1 MRRRRRQRP
10 PSSDDN
16 WTALDPVHP
25 VYNFL
30 IEYYGLTGSK
40 GPRRLARWSPDPR
53 LILSPL
59 GDDDHIIDDETG
71 IIRTSDAVFDA
82 AMVASNGRGGILLQ
96 NARVDDLGG
105 TLHMKGSVP
114 IPIANSGELYGVL
127 YNPALY
133 YESRISSSIMV
144 DTDDASDDERQKQLL
159 KAIAPFQ
166 WYASILRT
174 TLDSDPVLHCHG
186 LHEWAMLYHPDG
198 APPPPSATYQKSL
211 PLRVSRTVINDA
223 VERRGI
229 RCTHVD
235 ALRFFAPAA
244 GPLNKHGAE
253 LARTDQLLLEQK
265 GCVHAHMDL
274 LKIGLKLGG
283 FIDSQLIADVLEVAL
298 DSRKLDVAAS
308 PYDASSYGLDP
319 IPVETSDGRRMYRDE
334 QLRLMKRAEPVRQR
348 LLDAYEVFMTLAFD
362 QSLLGPSIVHDD
374 TESMDVVMPYVA
386 PERLA
391 RATPGGLPWRRN
403 LVETRK
409 M

>member
-30 IEYYGLTGSK
+30 VEYYGLAGSK
-40 GPRRLARWSPDPR
+40 GPRRLARWSPDPK
-53 LILSPL
+53 LLLSPPRV
-59 GDDDHIIDDETG
+59 DDHIIDDETG
-71 IIRTSDAVFDA
+71 IIRTSDAAFDA
-82 AMVASNGRGGILLQ
+82 AMVASNGRGGILIQ

-114 IPIANSGELYGVL
+114 IPIANSDELYGIL
-127 YNPALY
+127 YNPALH
-133 YESRISSSIMV
+133 YESRSSSNTMV
-144 DTDDASDDERQKQLL
+144 DTDDVADDERQKEFL

-211 PLRVSRTVINDA
+211 PLRVSRSVINNA

-283 FIDSQLIADVLEVAL
+283 FIDSQLLVDVLEVAL

-308 PYDASSYGLDP
+308 PYDASSFGLEP
-319 IPVETSDGRRMYRDE
+319 IPVETSEGRRMYRDE
-334 QLRLMKRAEPVRQR
+334 QLRLMKRAEPVRQS
-348 LLDAYEVFMTLAFD
+348 LLDAYETFMTLAFD
-362 QSLLGPSIVHDD
+362 QSLLGPCMASGAVG
-374 TESMDVVMPYVA
+374 YVA

-403 LVETRK
+403 LADSGK

>member
-1 MRRRRRQRP
+1 
-10 PSSDDN
+10 
-16 WTALDPVHP
+16 
-25 VYNFL
+25 
-30 IEYYGLTGSK
+30 
-40 GPRRLARWSPDPR
+40 
-53 LILSPL
+53 
-59 GDDDHIIDDETG
+59 
-71 IIRTSDAVFDA
+71 
-82 AMVASNGRGGILLQ
+82 
-96 NARVDDLGG
+96 
-105 TLHMKGSVP
+105 
-114 IPIANSGELYGVL
+114 
-127 YNPALY
+127 
-133 YESRISSSIMV
+133 MV
-144 DTDDASDDERQKQLL
+144 DTDDVADDERQKEFL

-283 FIDSQLIADVLEVAL
+283 FIDSQLLVDVLEVAL

-308 PYDASSYGLDP
+308 PYDASSFGLEP
-319 IPVETSDGRRMYRDE
+319 IPVETSEGRRMYRDE
-334 QLRLMKRAEPVRQR
+334 QLRLMKRSEPVRQR

-362 QSLLGPSIVHDD
+362 QSLLGPCTASGAAR
-374 TESMDVVMPYVA
+374 YVA

-391 RATPGGLPWRRN
+391 RATPSGLPWRMADSG
-403 LVETRK
+403 K

>member
-40 GPRRLARWSPDPR
+40 GPRRLARWSPDPK
-53 LILSPL
+53 LLLSPPR
-59 GDDDHIIDDETG
+59 GDDHIIDDAGG
-71 IIRTSDAVFDA
+71 IIDA
-82 AMVASNGRGGILLQ
+82 AMVASNGRGGILLE
-96 NARVDDLGG
+96 NARVDDLGR

-114 IPIANSGELYGVL
+114 IPIANSDELYGIL
-127 YNPALY
+127 YNPALH
-133 YESRISSSIMV
+133 YESRSSSSIMA
-144 DTDDASDDERQKQLL
+144 DTDDAADDERQKQLL

-198 APPPPSATYQKSL
+198 APPPPSASYQKSL
-211 PLRVSRTVINDA
+211 PLRVSRSVINNA

-229 RCTHVD
+229 QCTHVD

-274 LKIGLKLGG
+274 LKIVLKLGG
-283 FIDSQLIADVLEVAL
+283 FIDSELLVNVLEVAL

-308 PYDASSYGLDP
+308 PYDASSYGLVP
-319 IPVETSDGRRMYRDE
+319 VPVETSDGRRMYRDE

-362 QSLLGPSIVHDD
+362 QSLLGPC
-374 TESMDVVMPYVA
+374 TESMDVVVPYIA

-391 RATPGGLPWRRN
+391 TATPGGLPWRRN
-403 LVETRK
+403 LVADSSK

>member
-1 MRRRRRQRP
+1 
-10 PSSDDN
+10 
-16 WTALDPVHP
+16 
-25 VYNFL
+25 
-30 IEYYGLTGSK
+30 
-40 GPRRLARWSPDPR
+40 
-53 LILSPL
+53 
-59 GDDDHIIDDETG
+59 
-71 IIRTSDAVFDA
+71 
-82 AMVASNGRGGILLQ
+82 
-96 NARVDDLGG
+96 
-105 TLHMKGSVP
+105 
-114 IPIANSGELYGVL
+114 
-127 YNPALY
+127 
-133 YESRISSSIMV
+133 MV
-144 DTDDASDDERQKQLL
+144 DTDNAADDERQKQLL

-211 PLRVSRTVINDA
+211 PFRVSRTVINHA

-283 FIDSQLIADVLEVAL
+283 FIDSQLLVDVLEVAL

-308 PYDASSYGLDP
+308 PYDASSFGLEP
-319 IPVETSDGRRMYRDE
+319 IPVETSEGRRMYRDE
-334 QLRLMKRAEPVRQR
+334 QLRLMKQSEPIRQR
-348 LLDAYEVFMTLAFD
+348 LLDAYKVFMTLAFD
-362 QSLLGPSIVHDD
+362 QRLLGPCTASGAAG
-374 TESMDVVMPYVA
+374 YVA

-391 RATPGGLPWRRN
+391 RATPGGLPWRMADSG
-403 LVETRK
+403 K

>member
-53 LILSPL
+53 LLLSPL
-59 GDDDHIIDDETG
+59 GDDHIIDDETG
-71 IIRTSDAVFDA
+71 IIRTSDAAFDA

-105 TLHMKGSVP
+105 MLHMKGSVP
-114 IPIANSGELYGVL
+114 IPIANSGELYGIL

-186 LHEWAMLYHPDG
+186 LH
-198 APPPPSATYQKSL
+198 
-211 PLRVSRTVINDA
+211 
-223 VERRGI
+223 
-229 RCTHVD
+229 
-235 ALRFFAPAA
+235 
-244 GPLNKHGAE
+244 
-253 LARTDQLLLEQK
+253 
-265 GCVHAHMDL
+265 
-274 LKIGLKLGG
+274 
-283 FIDSQLIADVLEVAL
+283 
-298 DSRKLDVAAS
+298 
-308 PYDASSYGLDP
+308 
-319 IPVETSDGRRMYRDE
+319 
-334 QLRLMKRAEPVRQR
+334 
-348 LLDAYEVFMTLAFD
+348 
-362 QSLLGPSIVHDD
+362 
-374 TESMDVVMPYVA
+374 
-386 PERLA
+386 
-391 RATPGGLPWRRN
+391 
-403 LVETRK
+403 
-409 M
+409 